1 MTVSRPPALLT
12 ILLWIILEAIAAWQV
27 RTPEGAPLLV
37 TWVRAIV
44 RPVAWS
50 AQQIGH
56 LTKDIA
62 LGTTNLEKVIV
73 DNRSLRLEVERLT
86 ARNLILEEDLAA
98 LRDAT
103 SLLEGSLGYSDGAV
117 IARCTFRDL
126 AAGSMEVRTASV
138 VYLPRDTP
146 AITGGGLVGR
156 VVRSEG
162 TRHWLQLITH
172 GAAAAAVQ
180 TSDGRVRGLVVG
192 TGDDTL
198 AVAYVPRQAMLE
210 KGAVLLTSGGDG
222 IFPPGITAATVVRV
236 RETNDPFLEI
246 GAAPTADLRSTRIVL
261 LLPLWSANGGG
272 ERE

>member
-1 MTVSRPPALLT
+1 MTGSRPPALLT
-12 ILLWIILEAIAAWQV
+12 ILLWIVLEAIAAWQV

-37 TWVRAIV
+37 TWVRAV
-44 RPVAWS
+44 VQPVAWS
-50 AQQIGH
+50 AQQIGN
-56 LTKDIA
+56 LANDIGV
-62 LGTTNLEKVIV
+62 GTTDLQQVIV
-73 DNRSLRLEVERLT
+73 NNRTLRFEVERLA
-86 ARNLILEEDLAA
+86 ARNLLLEEDLAA

-103 SLLEGSLGYSDGAV
+103 SLVEDSVGYSNGTV

-146 AITGGGLVGR
+146 AITAGGLVGR

-180 TSDGRVRGLVVG
+180 TPDGGVRGLVVG
-192 TGDDTL
+192 TGEDTL
-198 AVAYVPRQAMLE
+198 TVAYVPRQAMLE
-210 KGAVLLTSGGDG
+210 KGEVLLTSGGDG
-222 IFPPGITAATVVRV
+222 IFPPGITTATVVRV

-246 GAAPTADLRSTRIVL
+246 GAAPTADLRSTRVVMF
-261 LLPLWSANGGG
+261 LPLWSAKGGG
-272 ERE
+272 ETE